1 MRTVKY
7 AEDKKRK
14 TEGKES
20 LIKFKAKHS
29 KKDPGMNSKRNA
41 DYDNCKSRCY
51 PSPIVILTCPKF
63 SERLIKVSLG
73 WRKF

>member
-41 DYDNCKSRCY
+41 DYD
-51 PSPIVILTCPKF
+51 
-63 SERLIKVSLG
+63 
-73 WRKF
+73 